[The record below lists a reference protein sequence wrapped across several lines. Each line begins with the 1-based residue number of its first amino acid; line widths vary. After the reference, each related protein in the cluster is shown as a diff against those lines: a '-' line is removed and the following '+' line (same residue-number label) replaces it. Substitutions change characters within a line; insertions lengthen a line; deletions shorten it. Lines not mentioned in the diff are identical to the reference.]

1 MLPVLIV
8 AAVVAV
14 LVVGA
19 VAAARWRRRSRGVR
33 SEVHRAI
40 DAKLEATAT
49 ILGGEYERP
58 SPAQGAGGVAFGS
71 VRGRMRGCVYTL
83 TVVEN
88 TEPPPDKEGL
98 FTHPEFLATVRVLH
112 FGADETVVLRG
123 LGLEPPDLDPN
134 RLQRAVSDTCAAMSG
149 R

>member
-8 AAVVAV
+8 AAVAAVA
-14 LVVGA
+14 VGA
-19 VAAARWRRRSRGVR
+19 VVFARLRRGARSVR
-33 SEVHRAI
+33 SELHRGI
-40 DAKLEATAT
+40 DAKLAAAAEV
-49 ILGGEYERP
+49 LGGEYEPPAEARSGRP
-58 SPAQGAGGVAFGS
+58 RFGC

-98 FTHPEFLATVRVLH
+98 FSHPEYLATVRVLH
-112 FGADETVVLRG
+112 FGADDTVVLRG
-123 LGLEPPDLDPN
+123 LGLEPPDLDVN
-134 RLQRAVSDTCAAMSG
+134 RLHRAVSDTCAAMSG

>member
-8 AAVVAV
+8 AATVAV
-14 LVVGA
+14 VVGA
-19 VAAARWRRRSRGVR
+19 VVFARLRRGAHRVR
-33 SEVHRAI
+33 SEVHREI
-40 DAKLEATAT
+40 DAKLEAAAET
-49 ILGGEYERP
+49 LGGEYEP
-58 SPAQGAGGVAFGS
+58 PAETRRAGATFGC

-98 FTHPEFLATVRVLH
+98 FTHPEYLATVRVLH
-112 FGADETVVLRG
+112 FGADDTVVLRG

-134 RLQRAVSDTCAAMSG
+134 RLHRAVSDTCAAMSG